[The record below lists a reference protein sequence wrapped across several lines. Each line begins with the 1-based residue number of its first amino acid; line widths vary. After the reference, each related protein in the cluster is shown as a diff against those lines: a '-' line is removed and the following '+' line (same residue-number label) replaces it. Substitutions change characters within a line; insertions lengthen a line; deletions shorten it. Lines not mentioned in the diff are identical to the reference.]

1 MHFFPRLISMTYLV
15 LLLASLLVLP
25 LRPAAADVEKRV
37 ALVIGNGAYKVAPP
51 LPNPPVDAKA
61 VAAAFGRLG
70 FEVIDGYDLT
80 ITQMRQKIA
89 DFSSAISDSKAAV
102 VYYAGH
108 GVSVDE
114 ENYLLPVDLA
124 LKSPTD
130 LDLNAISLSLV
141 LKQMKREERVIVVI
155 LDACRDN
162 PFADELARAKTRAA
176 IGNRGL
182 SRVDS
187 ELAKGTLLAFA
198 SDPKSV
204 ALDGKPGEN
213 SPFTKALLNHLEDAG
228 VSIDTVMSRVREE
241 VWDETKKKQ
250 MPWVN
255 TSIIGEFVLNPQVAA
270 LVPEHTAPLAG
281 QAAASVT
288 PAVPAFPPPFTL
300 NQDRLTQENRLWD
313 SAERANSLEDYQA
326 YLDAYPGGVYARMAK
341 NRIARLGG
349 SIAVLP
355 GVNGAADFS
364 SEPLKA
370 EIGTQQTEKSIPL
383 TQDNR
388 KEVQQRLQA
397 LAFEPGNISGVFNE
411 KTRSAIADWQKGH
424 ALPATGWLAPLQ
436 YAALLAESEA
446 PLRRFLAEKS
456 AAPVSEPE
464 RSHHRTL
471 ASERSMEP
479 AHHSVAAHA
488 RRIPQ
493 RASPTHATRREPR
506 GYAARRAP
514 RGYATSQQQGI
525 DPAGAAFVGGLLGGA
540 VGGLV
545 GHGFR

>member
-1 MHFFPRLISMTYLV
+1 MRLFSRLISMPSLV
-15 LLLASLLVLP
+15 LLLASVLLLP

-37 ALVIGNGAYKVAPP
+37 ALVIGNGAYKVAQA

-61 VAAAFGRLG
+61 VAAAFRRLG

-89 DFSSAISDSKAAV
+89 EFSSAISDSKAAV

-141 LKQMKREERVIVVI
+141 LKQMKREEKVNVVI

-162 PFADELARAKTRAA
+162 PFAAELARAKSRAV
-176 IGNRGL
+176 IGDRGL

-228 VSIDTVMSRVREE
+228 VSIDTVMNRVRAE
-241 VWDETKKKQ
+241 VWSETKNKQ

-270 LVPEHTAPLAG
+270 RAPEHTAPLAG

-288 PAVPAFPPPFTL
+288 PAVPASPPPFTL

-313 SAERANSLEDYQA
+313 SAEHANSREDYQA
-326 YLDAYPGGVYARMAK
+326 YLDSYPSGVYARMAK
-341 NRIARLGG
+341 NRIARLGA
-349 SIAVLP
+349 SNAVSP
-355 GVNGAADFS
+355 GVTGTADFS
-364 SEPLKA
+364 SELLKA
-370 EIGTQQTEKSIPL
+370 EIGTQQTEKSLPL
-383 TQDNR
+383 TQDKR

-397 LAFEPGNISGVFNE
+397 LAFEPGKISGVFNA
-411 KTRSAIADWQKGH
+411 KTRSAIADWQNGH
-424 ALPATGWLAPLQ
+424 ELPATGWLAPLQ
-436 YAALLAESEA
+436 YTALLAESET

-456 AAPVSEPE
+456 AAPVSEPA
-464 RSHHRTL
+464 RSRHRTL
-471 ASERSMEP
+471 ATGHSMAP
-479 AHHSVAAHA
+479 AHRGVVAHA
-488 RRIPQ
+488 RVPQ
-493 RASPTHATRREPR
+493 RASRTPSARWAPR
-506 GYAARRAP
+506 GYATRRAP
-514 RGYATSQQQGI
+514 RGYYTTPQQQGI
-525 DPAGAAFVGGLLGGA
+525 DPGGAAFMGGLVGGA
-540 VGGLV
+540 VGGLL
-545 GHGFR
+545 GHGFH